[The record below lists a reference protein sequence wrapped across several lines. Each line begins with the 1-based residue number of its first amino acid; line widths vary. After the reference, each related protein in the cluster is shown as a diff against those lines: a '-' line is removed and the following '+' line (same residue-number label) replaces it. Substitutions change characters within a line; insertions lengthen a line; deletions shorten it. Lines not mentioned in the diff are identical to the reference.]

1 MSSYFKNDS
10 ANDNEDSNNILNK
23 SFIYL
28 NVLNDRVQF
37 YKKERWIVV
46 AILVLIY
53 LIRIIMTGGKK

>member
-23 SFIYL
+23 SLIYL

-37 YKKERWIVV
+37 YKKERWVVV

-53 LIRIIMTGGKK
+53 LIRVIMTGGK